1 VKPAADSARILVST
15 DNADD
20 ARQILRQLEDDFAN
34 VRSSTDP
41 NRAVADFEKHKP
53 DVLVFAF
60 DRLEK
65 AQRYYL
71 GLYRLGETFQN
82 HRHRTVVLCNKEEV
96 REAFELCKKEYFD
109 DYVLYWPH
117 AQDGLRLAMSV
128 RIACRQ
134 VTPLDSEALQSAE
147 LRSHAR
153 HLSDLERTL
162 GREFVDGEQHVAA
175 ARSSIG
181 QGERD
186 VAGAFDE
193 FSERLMR
200 GASVGS
206 VSVMAQASLAQE
218 IGQLKSQQVAQALR
232 AGTSGIGPIA
242 SWASNLKSQ
251 IEPALAG
258 TRALAER
265 IRRMRS
271 IVMVVDDDELIR
283 DLVRRALDPEV
294 YEVLLAKD
302 ADGASSQLRRARPD
316 VILMDIGLPDTDG
329 VSLTQQFKA
338 SPHLAQIPIVMM
350 TGDARKETLVSS
362 IAAGAIGFVVKPF
375 TRESLTAKLEQVL
388 LR

>member
-1 VKPAADSARILVST
+1 VKPAADSARILVSS
-15 DNADD
+15 DSAAD
-20 ARQILRQLEDDFAN
+20 ARQVLRQLEDDFPN

-41 NRAVADFEKHKP
+41 SRAVADFEKHKP

-60 DRLEK
+60 DKLEN

-71 GLYRLGETFQN
+71 GLYQVDETFQK

-96 REAFELCKKEYFD
+96 RAAFELCKKEYFD

-134 VTPLDSEALQSAE
+134 VTPLESEALQSAE

-162 GREFVDGEQHVAA
+162 GREFADGEQRVAA
-175 ARSSIG
+175 ARSLIR

-193 FSERLMR
+193 FSERLTR
-200 GASVGS
+200 SASEGS
-206 VSVMAQASLAQE
+206 VSVMSRAALAQE
-218 IGQLKSQQVAQALR
+218 IGNLKRQQTAQTLR
-232 AGTSGIGPIA
+232 ASTSGIEPIA
-242 SWASNLKSQ
+242 SWASNLRSQ
-251 IEPALAG
+251 IEPSLAG
-258 TRALAER
+258 TRELAEK

-302 ADGASSQLRRARPD
+302 GDGASSQLRLARPD
-316 VILMDIGLPDTDG
+316 VILMDVGLPDTDG

-338 SPHLAQIPIVMM
+338 SPHLARIPVIIM

-362 IAAGAIGFVVKPF
+362 IAAGAVGFVVKPF